1 MQSLRTALGPLPS
14 GSNAP
19 VAQAPGAG
27 HFAAA
32 PGQENAPVAS
42 KADSETP
49 ASKKLASKKR
59 KSTKDHT
66 RVASVDLTSVDLDG
80 ASMDQNCDQVR
91 RKITRFLDS
100 GTMTKTAFAR
110 EIGVSATSLHGF
122 LGTQG
127 PDKGTGSAAYGAAWK
142 FFKKREIAGIKLP
155 LKKQKTS
162 AAGDKTSAV
171 VDISD
176 IYLSGE
182 DDDDVPVFD
191 TCDEVRKKID
201 AHLRKPGVT
210 QAQFCRDIYAQL
222 KGPCRPARVFQ
233 SSQLAVF
240 RNNMGPISG
249 AKSKVFYAAYVF
261 FEKLRIKQ
269 GKPKSKHRLEME
281 EVWGFQ
287 GGLDRSRDGRER

>member
-1 MQSLRTALGPLPS
+1 MPS
-14 GSNAP
+14 GGNAP
-19 VAQAPGAG
+19 VAQAPAAG
-27 HFAAA
+27 HFASA

-49 ASKKLASKKR
+49 ASKNSASKKR

-66 RVASVDLTSVDLDG
+66 RLASIDLTSIDLDD
-80 ASMDQNCDQVR
+80 AFIDQNCDQVR

-100 GTMTKTAFAR
+100 GAMTKTAFAR

-127 PDKGTGSAAYGAAWK
+127 PDKGARSAAYGAAWK
-142 FFKKREIAGIKLP
+142 FFKEREIAGIKLP
-155 LKKQKTS
+155 LKKQRTS
-162 AAGDKTSAV
+162 AVGEKDSAV

-182 DDDDVPVFD
+182 EDDDVPVFD

-233 SSQLAVF
+233 SSQLATF

-269 GKPKSKHRLEME
+269 GKPKSRHHLEME
-281 EVWGFQ
+281 EEWGFM
-287 GGLDRSRDGRER
+287 GLDRSHDGRER